1 MRDVTERKGQAVEI
15 RALETFLR
23 IVECGSFSQAAA
35 KLGYSQPAVTM
46 QVKQLERELG
56 ARLFDRIPHG
66 VRLTDEGR
74 RFSFHANEVL
84 SAAERAADAVRPSSA
99 AGGRELVGTLRIG
112 GVESVSTA
120 LLPDVLAAFA
130 REHPHVRLEVR
141 ATRGDYLAE
150 LARANEI
157 DLFYTLD
164 RKLALRGFERSL
176 IRAED
181 IVFAAKPDVCSG
193 QKPLEPS
200 ELARLPFVL
209 TERGESYRSELDRAL
224 AEHDCSIE
232 PVIEAGNTETLVHL
246 AERDVGIAFLP
257 RYAVENSFTA
267 RTLAPVPT
275 TLEPVCMWVQSFRHR
290 EKWVTPAMAA
300 FAELAERMIGEPGM
314 QRDQGGAA

>member
-1 MRDVTERKGQAVEI
+1 MEI
-15 RALETFLR
+15 RTLETFLR
-23 IVECGSFSQAAA
+23 IVECGSFSKAAE

-56 ARLFDRIPHG
+56 VRLFDRVPHG

-74 RFSFHANEVL
+74 RLSFHANEVL
-84 SAAERAADAVRPSSA
+84 AAAGQALDAVR
-99 AGGRELVGTLRIG
+99 AGGAEEGAELTGTLRIG
-112 GVESVSTA
+112 SVESISTA

-150 LARANEI
+150 YARANEI
-157 DLFYTLD
+157 DLFFTLD
-164 RKLALRGFERSL
+164 RKLALSGFERTL

-181 IVFAAKPDVCSG
+181 IVFAGVPGTFPAG
-193 QKPLEPS
+193 RPLSPA

-224 AEHDCSIE
+224 AEHDCGIE

-246 AERDVGIAFLP
+246 AERGVGVAFLP
-257 RYAVENSFTA
+257 RYAVEASIA
-267 RTLAPVPT
+267 DGRLAPVPAA
-275 TLEPVCMWVQSFRHR
+275 LEPVRMWVQLFRHR

-300 FAELAERMIGEPGM
+300 FMELAVCMLADDGAP
-314 QRDQGGAA
+314 QR